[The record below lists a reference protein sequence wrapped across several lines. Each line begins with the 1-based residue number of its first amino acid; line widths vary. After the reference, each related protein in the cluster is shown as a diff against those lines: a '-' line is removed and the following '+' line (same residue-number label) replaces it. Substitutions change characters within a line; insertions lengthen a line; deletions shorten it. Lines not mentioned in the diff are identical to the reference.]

1 MRIIIGLC
9 IFCLVLFLYLHIQ
22 FHLKTGEDLEMYEV
36 EHPSKDKL
44 EEICDLRQPVLFD
57 FECQKIIETSNRS
70 YVANNY
76 HAFEVK
82 IRNIKENDNNTEL
95 YMPLPIHSAVKLFDE
110 DNFQKAMDENTRIKK
125 EFTAKIKFL
134 LALIKNEE
142 IYAIYKDFELNEAKF
157 SSTQLLFEGHQVEV
171 DFFKTLSERVS
182 ENLNQLKIKL
192 VGYAMYRNKIQYR
205 K

>member
-1 MRIIIGLC
+1 MSGL
-9 IFCLVLFLYLHIQ
+9 INGTTLEYCLTTEFDLFETVKVFSPWLLAIAVYTVWHWQKEKEVVANEAKDILQMVDNLEASYSMLYVQYHLYL
-22 FHLKTGEDLEMYEV
+22 
-36 EHPSKDKL
+36 
-44 EEICDLRQPVLFD
+44 
-57 FECQKIIETSNRS
+57 
-70 YVANNY
+70 NN
-76 HAFEVK
+76 
-82 IRNIKENDNNTEL
+82 N
-95 YMPLPIHSAVKLFDE
+95 KLFDE